1 MSKGNSKKAAFF
13 TNLQIFLY
21 LTFVFLWFKDNYQ
34 IFKFIPVSSIF
45 ALIPLLGVT
54 AIRGLDSLKRKT
66 RQSRQRARW
75 MNWGLLVLLL
85 ITVAV
90 RVPFLAVPF
99 GLVDSDDMIP
109 VLSAKHISEGKRP
122 AVYYYSENYEGTLG
136 HHIYALVFKVTGFS
150 LFVAILIS
158 LGFFLGF
165 ITVQYMF
172 FHRIFSSFPLAFA
185 LCLFYALPIG
195 YLLALGFHT
204 TYSPLVLLLGALSL
218 YLSFLVCKEKRG
230 DLLASLGVIL
240 GLGLWTHPLMIYFA
254 LTSFLMLAARYRLA
268 LWKYVK
274 LGGWVFVGAFPAV
287 LNQVGNRLETLQY
300 LFSGSQAIP
309 APGDKI
315 FSILKKLTYLVS
327 GETHVFNLLYMG
339 LILLGIGIIL
349 VHSLIRREVLPEFI
363 FVLFFGVVLIIYAL
377 SKFVVD
383 DLLVRYLYPFY
394 FCLPVILASVFIRL
408 RGKLRPVL
416 ISGLFLGIFFISNV
430 RPVLFGLSKA
440 KEAHDQ
446 LSTLLDEVATTGETF
461 WTGDYW
467 QVILLTGLSGE
478 KIKGWSYPHEKY
490 LPYKLEYFNQGETSN
505 LLFFRVPGAF
515 SLKYRHGLNHI
526 SGVLQRSL
534 EQGDKI
540 VDLLDALGVQA
551 KVRRV
556 GEFGLLIHGV
566 SSSVHPHVA
575 RNRIPEVI
583 PDLGLS
589 QVRESQGFLYLNFT
603 NSSVSEFSGFRLSV
617 QIPGFSSLTR
627 GFSSDNLEVNLRIPS
642 PHLDSIPIRFGLDFQ
657 GIQLPATWK
666 EVTFDLSAPR
676 PQGERPNVLELSG
689 FGPLVEI
696 AGKKRRICE
705 KEVRIML
712 SPRVMRGGRLRVR
725 LYSPFM
731 FSHPHWYGEYT
742 QEVEAEV
749 DGIPVLMKRLVGG
762 ENVVIIKD
770 IQNAQA
776 EQPGILTLRFK
787 YHLPFDFAP
796 LWKTS
801 VLLSGLDFD

>member
-1 MSKGNSKKAAFF
+1 MAENRK
-13 TNLQIFLY
+13 FLHGIDI
-21 LTFVFLWFKDNYQ
+21 KDNYQ
-34 IFKFIPVSSIF
+34 IFKFVHVSSIF
-45 ALIPLLGVT
+45 ALIPFLGVT
-54 AIRGLDSLKRKT
+54 AVRGLDFLKRKI
-66 RQSRQRARW
+66 RQSRQKPGW

-85 ITVAV
+85 ITVVV
-90 RVPFLAVPF
+90 RVAFLAVPF

-122 AVYYYSENYEGTLG
+122 AVYYYGENYEGTLG
-136 HHIYALVFKVTGFS
+136 HHIYALVFKVTGYS
-150 LFVAILIS
+150 LFVVILIS

-165 ITVQYMF
+165 ITIQYIF
-172 FHRIFSSFPLAFA
+172 FQRIFSSFPLAFA

-218 YLSFLVCKEKRG
+218 YLSFLMCKEKRG
-230 DLLASLGVIL
+230 DLLASLGVVL
-240 GLGLWTHPLMIYFA
+240 GLGMWTHPLMVYFA

-268 LWKYVK
+268 LGNYVK
-274 LGGWVFVGAFPAV
+274 LAGWVCVGAFPAI

-300 LFSGSQAIP
+300 LFSGSQTIP
-309 APGDKI
+309 APGVKI
-315 FSILKKLTYLVS
+315 LSILKKLPYLVS
-327 GETHVFNLLYMG
+327 GESHVFNLLYIG

-363 FVLFFGVVLIIYAL
+363 FVLFFSVAIVIYTL

-383 DLLVRYLYPFY
+383 DLSERYLYPFY

-440 KEAHDQ
+440 KEAHGQ
-446 LSTLLDEVATTGETF
+446 LSTLLDEVAATGETF

-467 QVILLTGLSGE
+467 QVILLSGLSGE

-490 LPYKLEYFNQGETSN
+490 PPYKLEYFNQGKTSN
-505 LLFFRVPGAF
+505 LLFFHVPGAF

-526 SGVLQRSL
+526 SGVLQKSL
-534 EQGDKI
+534 EQGNKI
-540 VDLLDALGVQA
+540 VNLLDSVGVKA

-566 SSSVHPHVA
+566 SSSVHPQVA
-575 RNRIPEVI
+575 HNRIPEVI
-583 PDLGLS
+583 PDLVLS
-589 QVRESQGFLYLNFT
+589 RVRESQGFLNLDFS

-617 QIPGFSSLTR
+617 QIPGFCSLTR
-627 GFSSDNLEVNLRIPS
+627 GFSSDNPEINLRIPS
-642 PHLDSIPIRFGLDFQ
+642 PHLDSISIRFGLDFQ

-666 EVTFDLSAPR
+666 EVTFDLSAQR
-676 PQGERPNVLELSG
+676 PQDERPDVLELSG

-705 KEVRIML
+705 KEVRIIL
-712 SPRVMRGGRLRVR
+712 SPRVMRAGQLRIR
-725 LYSPFM
+725 LYSPFQ

-749 DGIPVLMKRLVGG
+749 DGIPILMAHLAEG
-762 ENVVIIKD
+762 ENVVIIKGL
-770 IQNAQA
+770 QNAQTG
-776 EQPGILTLRFK
+776 QPGILTLRFK

-801 VLLSGLDFD
+801 ALLGGMDFE

>member
-1 MSKGNSKKAAFF
+1 MFKGNSKKSAFLK
-13 TNLQIFLY
+13 NLQIFFY
-21 LTFVFLWFKDNYQ
+21 LSFVFLWFKDNYQ
-34 IFKFIPVSSIF
+34 IFKFVHVSSLF

-54 AIRGLDSLKRKT
+54 AIRGLDYLKRKT
-66 RQSRQRARW
+66 GQSRQKAGW

-85 ITVAV
+85 FTVVV
-90 RVPFLAVPF
+90 RIPFLAVPF

-109 VLSAKHISEGKRP
+109 VLSAKHISEGKRS
-122 AVYYYSENYEGTLG
+122 AVYYYGENYEGTLS
-136 HHIYALVFKVTGFS
+136 HHLYALVFKITGFS
-150 LFVAILIS
+150 LFAAILIS

-165 ITVQYMF
+165 ITVQYML
-172 FHRIFSSFPLAFA
+172 FHKIFSSFPLAFA
-185 LCLFYALPIG
+185 LCLFYSLPIG

-218 YLSFLVCKEKRG
+218 YLTFLVCKEKRA
-230 DLLASLGVIL
+230 DLLASLGIVL
-240 GLGLWTHPLMIYFA
+240 GLGIWTHPLMIYFA
-254 LTSFLMLAARYRLA
+254 LTSFLLLVVRYRLS
-268 LWKYVK
+268 LGKYLK

-287 LNQVGNRLETLQY
+287 LNQIGNRLETLQY
-300 LFSGSQAIP
+300 LFSGSPAVL

-315 FSILKKLTYLVS
+315 LSILKKLTYLVS
-327 GETHVFNLLYMG
+327 GETHVFNLLYIG

-349 VHSLIRREVLPEFI
+349 VQSLIRREVFSEFI

-377 SKFVVD
+377 SKFAVD

-394 FCLPVILASVFIRL
+394 FCLPVLLASVFFRL

-416 ISGLFLGIFFISNV
+416 ISILFLGILFTSNV
-430 RPVLFGLSKA
+430 RPVLFGLSKTR
-440 KEAHDQ
+440 EAHDQ
-446 LSTLLDEVATTGETF
+446 ICILLDEVAATGETF

-467 QVILLTGLSGE
+467 QVILLTGISGE

-490 LPYKLEYFNQGETSN
+490 IPYKLEYFNQGNTSN
-505 LLFFRVPGAF
+505 LMFFHVPGSF

-526 SGVLQRSL
+526 SGVLQESF

-540 VDLLDALGVQA
+540 VDLLDSLGVKA

-566 SSSVHPHVA
+566 SSSVYPFVA
-575 RNRIPEVI
+575 RTRIPEVI
-583 PDLGLS
+583 PDLVLN
-589 QVRESQGFLYLNFT
+589 QVRESQGFLYLSFI

-617 QIPGFSSLTR
+617 QIPGFSFLTR
-627 GFSSDNLEVNLRIPS
+627 GFSSDNPEINLRIPS
-642 PHLDSIPIRFGLDFQ
+642 PHLESFPIRFGLDFQ
-657 GIQLPATWK
+657 GTQLPATWK
-666 EVTFDLSAPR
+666 EVTFELSSPR
-676 PQGERPNVLELSG
+676 PQDERPDIQELSG

-712 SPRVMRGGRLRVR
+712 SPRAMKAGQLQVQ
-725 LYSPFM
+725 LYSPYM
-731 FSHPHWYGEYT
+731 FSHPHWYGKYA

-749 DGIPVLMKRLVGG
+749 DGIPVLVERLAEG
-762 ENVVIIKD
+762 ENVVIIKN

-776 EQPGILTLRFK
+776 EQPGILTLKFK
-787 YHLPFDFAP
+787 YHLSFDFAP
-796 LWKTS
+796 LWKTAA
-801 VLLSGLDFD
+801 LLSGLDFE